1 MGKIAEIIGKVVGG
15 SASSIVD
22 SVGKV
27 VDDLNLSAEEKAQ
40 LNQKLTEE
48 LNRHTEAIERLS
60 VERLQAELGD
70 TSNAR
75 NTNAQI
81 QESEKASWIAKNLP
95 YYLDAIMVV
104 AFFVGLLMIMYKA
117 VPETNKE
124 LFYTGFGLLGG
135 FVSTVMNFHRG
146 SSSGSKASADTLRHL
161 AKNK

>member
-40 LNQKLTEE
+40 LNQKLQEE
-48 LNRHTEAIERLS
+48 VNRHTEAIEKLS

-95 YYLDAIMVV
+95 YYLDAIMVI

-117 VPETNKE
+117 VPESNKE

>member
-1 MGKIAEIIGKVVGG
+1 MGKIGEIIGKVIGG

-27 VDDLNLSAEEKAQ
+27 VDDLNLSAEEKSQ
-40 LNQKLTEE
+40 IQQKISEE
-48 LNRHTEAIERLS
+48 VNRHQEATQRLML
-60 VERLQAELGD
+60 EQLQAELGD

-75 NTNAQI
+75 DNNAKI
-81 QESEKASWIAKNLP
+81 QESEKASWMAKNLP
-95 YYLDAIMVV
+95 YILGAVMVV
-104 AFFVGLLMIMYKA
+104 AFFVGLLMIMFRS
-117 VPETNKE
+117 VPESNKE

-135 FVSTVMNFHRG
+135 FVSTVMNFYFG

>member
-81 QESEKASWIAKNLP
+81 QESDKASWIAKNLP
-95 YYLDAIMVV
+95 YILGGIMVI
-104 AFFVGLLMIMYKA
+104 AFFVGLLMIMFRS
-117 VPETNKE
+117 VPESNKE

-135 FVSTVMNFHRG
+135 FVSTVMNFYFG

>member
-1 MGKIAEIIGKVVGG
+1 MGKIGEIIGKVIGG

-27 VDDLNLSAEEKAQ
+27 VDDLNLSAEEKAAI
-40 LNQKLTEE
+40 NQSIANEV
-48 LNRHTEAIERLS
+48 NRHIEATEKLAIERLNT
-60 VERLQAELGD
+60 ELAD
-70 TSNAR
+70 ISNAR
-75 NTNAQI
+75 DNNAKI

-104 AFFVGLLMIMYKA
+104 AFFVGLLMIMYQT
-117 VPETNKE
+117 VPEANKE